1 MNHETTI
8 ERSEAA
14 LQQRSR
20 SIIALTALTA
30 ISAAI
35 TIAAGYL
42 GSRTTVYIF
51 KPATMIFIIIIGVIA
66 LMTGPG
72 ANVGYRNLIIAGL
85 CCSLVG
91 DGLLMLPSDQFVP
104 GLISFL
110 IAHLLYIAA
119 FRSRPSG
126 LMSAWYGAACVVYGS
141 LMFWILSPGL
151 GAMKLPVVV
160 YLIVILTMAW
170 QALNRWGATRQ
181 AGAALAAI
189 GAMLFVVSDSAIAI
203 NRFRVGFRLADLL
216 ILATYF
222 AAQWLIAMSIA
233 SGADSSLRL
242 VTPLRGQSP
251 DTDKVCATR
260 NLAVRPTTAKAT
272 ATNPSISRRRQQ

>member
-1 MNHETTI
+1 MLNLNHETAI
-8 ERSEAA
+8 ESSG
-14 LQQRSR
+14 LQTGSR
-20 SIIALTALTA
+20 LIIALTALTA

-66 LMTGPG
+66 LMTGTRQN
-72 ANVGYRNLIIAGL
+72 ARYCNLIIAGL
-85 CCSLVG
+85 CCSIVG
-91 DGLLMLPSDQFVP
+91 DVFLMLPSDQFVP

-110 IAHLLYIAA
+110 IAHLFYIAA

-126 LMSAWYGAACVVYGS
+126 SKAAWYGAACVVYGS

-151 GAMKLPVVV
+151 GELKLPVAV
-160 YLIVILTMAW
+160 YLLMILTMAW
-170 QALNRWGATRQ
+170 RAWNRWAATRQ

-189 GAMLFVVSDSAIAI
+189 GAMFFVVSDSAIAI
-203 NRFRVGFRLADLL
+203 NRFRVRFLLAELL

-222 AAQWLIAMSIA
+222 AAQWLIALSIG
-233 SGADSSLRL
+233 SGDA
-242 VTPLRGQSP
+242 
-251 DTDKVCATR
+251 
-260 NLAVRPTTAKAT
+260 LAVPPTSAKA
-272 ATNPSISRRRQQ
+272 AAANPSISTRRQQ